1 MTPAVEDIPTLTFYG
16 APAKKSRLNDSTSS
30 TNTITT
36 IATSISKS
44 ANTTAVTA
52 ANIRPSFKSLKDNL
66 IKFDKKLAEPI
77 KSPKLKEITSTTTPL
92 SSSRIGQP
100 ESTVTATTTALAP
113 TTTAATTTTTTGEE
127 PKSLDRDS
135 PLPLKNLGNTCYEN
149 SIIQCLFSLNMF
161 MDNFEKSMKEMRQYV
176 TKPKAKTFDVY
187 NLAEQQ
193 NQLTE
198 DIAPNNATLTEDD
211 VRYRISDAFD
221 KLYSSY
227 TRRRNQ
233 IETNKDTSAFNTN
246 TLQSNE
252 SKPDEPD
259 SAIISP
265 SSEAIPLCKPKDS
278 DQSIT
283 SGQQDDS
290 QAPLA
295 SETNLIDETTTSNSN
310 LTPIALIS
318 SAATSNEQSE
328 IETRLEDLKSAV
340 GERSSQFNSAHQQ
353 DASEFFYHVI
363 DSIQEFYQGLNMT
376 DDEDNPVTKAF
387 ELELEYLIRC
397 PKCRHQTITEPEKIR
412 TLPLALP
419 HIKEENTLEEFPHE
433 SSSAPTPPTSDL
445 GLDSPESNSSEG
457 PKNGSEEKENQ
468 ALSNEIP
475 HEDNNA
481 NNTVSIAKLELSD
494 KSEQNLAHTPQKTF
508 TLCDALINYFK
519 HDLLEYS
526 CSQPGC
532 DSKQRTKKCL
542 IRKLPQILFIT
553 LARYSY
559 SGKKNLDE
567 VEAPFEIAVPLR
579 DNRSPSHSPSAH
591 RYLDDEDNKYQ
602 LMAVVCHLGSSLNAG
617 HYTSYVYNQNN
628 FSWYCCDDDSI
639 TRVQESDVKSDSTKS
654 GYCFFYALKSCINQK
669 PEVQRQS
676 FVNLERLEQF
686 GTTDTMLSIQSSVVN
701 SSVIMTPESSP
712 KSSPDS
718 ANSSQEITILRDD
731 HSRCMKSGDYLMDDW

>member
-1 MTPAVEDIPTLTFYG
+1 MSGKTSPTTQTDPVQIAIPSFYG
-16 APAKKSRLNDSTSS
+16 APAKKSRLLDSTSN
-30 TNTITT
+30 TNTLTT
-36 IATSISKS
+36 IATSITTSV
-44 ANTTAVTA
+44 NTTTAVSP

-77 KSPKLKEITSTTTPL
+77 KSSKLSESPQTTIDIEP
-92 SSSRIGQP
+92 Q
-100 ESTVTATTTALAP
+100 EAP
-113 TTTAATTTTTTGEE
+113 TTGEE
-127 PKSLDRDS
+127 TKSLDRDS

-161 MDNFEKSMKEMRQYV
+161 MDNFERSMKEMRKFV
-176 TKPKAKTFDVY
+176 AKPKTKTFNVC
-187 NLAEQQ
+187 NLAERKD
-193 NQLTE
+193 TS
-198 DIAPNNATLTEDD
+198 DDVTSNNAVITEDD
-211 VRYRISDAFD
+211 VRFRISDAFD

-233 IETNKDTSAFNTN
+233 IETMNKNTSTFNTHLLESSESQSGH
-246 TLQSNE
+246 LQS
-252 SKPDEPD
+252 D
-259 SAIISP
+259 SAIISL
-265 SSEAIPLCKPKDS
+265 SNEAIPLCKPKDS
-278 DQSIT
+278 DQLINHD
-283 SGQQDDS
+283 QQDDS
-290 QAPLA
+290 QPPFMSATA
-295 SETNLIDETTTSNSN
+295 SNILDEATTSNSN

-318 SAATSNEQSE
+318 SAATSTEKSE

-340 GERSSQFNSAHQQ
+340 GERSSQFNSTHQQ

-376 DDEDNPVTKAF
+376 NDEDNPVTKAF

-397 PKCRHQTITEPEKIR
+397 PKCHHQTITESEKIR

-419 HIKEENTLEEFPHE
+419 HIKEESGNQEEFPHE
-433 SSSAPTPPTSDL
+433 SNGAPTPPTSDL
-445 GLDSPESNSSEG
+445 GLDSPESSSSEETKHN
-457 PKNGSEEKENQ
+457 PEEKENQ
-468 ALSNEIP
+468 ALINPIL

-481 NNTVSIAKLELSD
+481 NNTASIAKLELSD
-494 KSEQNLAHTPQKTF
+494 KSEHKTAAQRTF
-508 TLCDALINYFK
+508 TLCDALDNHFK

-553 LARYSY
+553 LARYLY

-567 VEAPFEIAVPLR
+567 VEAPFELTVPLR

-602 LMAVVCHLGSSLNAG
+602 LVAVVCHLGSSLNAG

-639 TRVQESDVKSDSTKS
+639 TRVQESDVRSDSTKS

-676 FVNLERLEQF
+676 LVNLEKLKQF
-686 GTTDTMLSIQSSVVN
+686 GNTETMLNIQSSVVD

-718 ANSSQEITILRDD
+718 VISSQDVTFVHED
-731 HSRCMKSGDYLMDDW
+731 HSRCMKSGDHQMDDDW